1 MKMKAIVVEEFGGVE
16 KLKLKEVDSPQVKED
31 QVGIEVYATSV
42 NPIDSKRR
50 RGLFG
55 GKTPMIV
62 GGDIAGI
69 VKEVGASVSHIKVG
83 DRVMANG
90 GKTYAEYAVAK
101 GEVTVKIPESIPF
114 DEAAAIPLAGQTAW
128 QTVIDLGQVKDGD
141 RVLIHAGA
149 GGVGTLA
156 IQIAKAKGAWIAAT
170 ASGENQELLTSLGV
184 NQPINYKEED
194 FTEAVEE
201 VDFVLDPIGGKV
213 QEESF
218 HVLREGGVLVSIA
231 EEPDEQKAAAL
242 GITAKWFSMRPTK
255 QALNGLNELLK
266 EEKLK
271 PIVAKEYAF
280 TEEDVREA
288 HRISDTGH
296 VQGKL
301 IIRVKE

>member
-1 MKMKAIVVEEFGGVE
+1 MKAIVIDEFGGTEKLTLQEVE
-16 KLKLKEVDSPQVKED
+16 KPAVKEH

-42 NPIDSKRR
+42 NPVDIKRR
-50 RGLFG
+50 KGLFG

-69 VKEVGASVSHIKVG
+69 VKEVGTAVSDIKVG

-90 GKTYAEYAVAK
+90 GKTYAEYVVAK
-101 GEVTVKIPESIPF
+101 EEVTVKLPESVSF

-128 QTVIDLGQVKDGD
+128 QTVVDLGQVKEGD

-170 ASGENQELLTSLGV
+170 ASGSNQEFLTSLGV
-184 NQPINYKEED
+184 NQPIDYKVEN
-194 FTEAVEE
+194 FTEVLDEI
-201 VDFVLDPIGGKV
+201 DFVLDPVGGKV

-218 HVLREGGVLVSIA
+218 QVLRKGGTLVSIA
-231 EEPDEQKAAAL
+231 EEPDEKKAADL

-255 QALNGLNELLK
+255 QALNGLNAVLK
-266 EEKLK
+266 EQKLK
-271 PIVAKEYAF
+271 PIVAKEYDF
-280 TEEDVREA
+280 SEEEVREA
-288 HRISDTGH
+288 HRISETGH
-296 VQGKL
+296 AQGKM